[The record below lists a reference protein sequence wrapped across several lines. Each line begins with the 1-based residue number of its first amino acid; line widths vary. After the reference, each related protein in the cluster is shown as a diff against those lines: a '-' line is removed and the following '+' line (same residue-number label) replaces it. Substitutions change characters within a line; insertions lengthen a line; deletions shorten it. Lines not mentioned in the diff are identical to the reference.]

1 MPTHYKNTRLFG
13 GAIVAEIPAQF
24 ADVRYVQQA
33 ARLRALRATV
43 SHIANPPSRH
53 LDFAQLTSAR
63 VYFVHSKIRQVPD
76 NQEVFID
83 KDGFTSI
90 IVEITERVGG
100 PGSSAEIDGKALSV
114 HLEEIVGSDVE
125 GVKVWNTT
133 DTEFTLLGSKIPAY
147 TLIATQTPKADSK
160 RGGSSSSPD
169 FTALI
174 LTLLRLEREKTDIL
188 ITVNVPHIK
197 GSYDEDEID
206 LEMGK
211 QGKLIGDAVEHAAR
225 IWSSFDILDW
235 KLFNEV

>member
-1 MPTHYKNTRLFG
+1 MPTHYKKTRLFG

-24 ADVRYVQQA
+24 ADV
-33 ARLRALRATV
+33 
-43 SHIANPPSRH
+43 
-53 LDFAQLTSAR
+53 
-63 VYFVHSKIRQVPD
+63 SKIRQVPD

-114 HLEEIVGSDVE
+114 HLEEIVGSEID

-147 TLIATQTPKADSK
+147 TLIATQTPKADK

-174 LTLLRLEREKTDIL
+174 LTLIRLEREKTDIL